1 MNIEELR
8 NIRHIFIESC
18 PSLPKPQ
25 DVEFWSSTRKKRVK
39 NLCEMYGAENLK
51 NLIFD
56 KVEKSDFLTNRSG
69 KWAGCSFDWIIKPEN
84 VQKIAEGNYDN
95 RASSGGY
102 ENPNRS
108 YDIEK
113 AIIEAEDDQLVYIK
127 NAKRRLERKNE
138 KKARNSG

>member
-39 NLCEMYGAENLK
+39 NLCDMYGAENLK
-51 NLIFD
+51 SLIFD

-95 RASSGGY
+95 RASSVGY

-113 AIIEAEDDQLVYIK
+113 AI
-127 NAKRRLERKNE
+127 
-138 KKARNSG
+138 KKAERTPTYVKKSQRRRSE